1 MWHHAPMTGTR
12 TIQSEILRLW
22 IDGVGAYLMSL
33 KPTFAIG
40 GPTENESAPDWM
52 IWSTLLQK
60 HLDITHTSEGF
71 AIAPLGPLQIAGR
84 EVTSPVA
91 LRHRTTMALGSSVR
105 IEFTQPH
112 PLSLTAVLKLVSP
125 HRSVQT
131 ADAVVLLHDTCLIG
145 PRKAHHITCG
155 EGSPEIRLTPIDGGI
170 RCQADADFSVND
182 IPSGRESILDE
193 TAIVAGEG
201 FRFRLEHVRER

>member
-1 MWHHAPMTGTR
+1 MWHHAPMAGTR

-22 IDGVGAYLMSL
+22 IDGVGAYLISL
-33 KPTFAIG
+33 KPTFSIG
-40 GPTENESAPDWM
+40 GPSENGTAADWM

-71 AIAPLGPLQIAGR
+71 AIAPLGPLQIADR
-84 EVTSPVA
+84 EVTSTIP
-91 LRHRTTMALGSSVR
+91 LRHRTIIALGSSVR

-145 PRKAHHITCG
+145 SRKGHHITCG
-155 EGSPEIRLTPIDGGI
+155 DESPEIRLTPTDGGI

-182 IPSGRESILDE
+182 IPSGRESILEE

-201 FRFRLEHVRER
+201 FRFRMECMRER